1 MISKEE
7 LQKVCARKKLFVLRP
22 RAKKVILL
30 YTEKKISFADEYLDK
45 KNKLTKYKLTSEN
58 LLLLKLRSEKEVKS
72 YLSNKAQWKR
82 KLFCVEL
89 WLNVHE
95 HKKDKVL
102 LWTGVLMQY
111 AEYPQRNKLRN
122 EWKQNE
128 NNEKLSTIKQAYLVK
143 EEKSLDAF
151 KMS

>member
-1 MISKEE
+1 
-7 LQKVCARKKLFVLRP
+7 
-22 RAKKVILL
+22 
-30 YTEKKISFADEYLDK
+30 
-45 KNKLTKYKLTSEN
+45 
-58 LLLLKLRSEKEVKS
+58 
-72 YLSNKAQWKR
+72 
-82 KLFCVEL
+82 
-89 WLNVHE
+89 
-95 HKKDKVL
+95 
-102 LWTGVLMQY
+102 MQY